1 MRTIHTT
8 YLHYLFSIFLN
19 HQRFI
24 FELTNSDANGRS
36 HCCRSTCRLYSS
48 RIKVKSVTKWVKL
61 CMALFNTYCLLH
73 FRSLHKYVYIIL
85 NSSTFIIVSSNKP
98 TSCCNQY
105 YNIVLNIRNN
115 KHHVQNSQCRLHTY
129 DLVSTML
136 RHQLRLRMLLH

>member
-19 HQRFI
+19 HQRFN

-36 HCCRSTCRLYSS
+36 HCCWSACRLYSS
-48 RIKVKSVTKWVKL
+48 CIKVKSVPKWVKL
-61 CMALFNTYCLLH
+61 CMAFINTYWLLH
-73 FRSLHKYVYIIL
+73 FISLHTYLYIIL

-98 TSCCNQY
+98 TSYYNQY
-105 YNIVLNIRNN
+105 YNIVLNIRDN

-129 DLVSTML
+129 DLVSTTL
-136 RHQLRLRMLLH
+136 RHHLRLRMLLH